1 MTRRKDGAMSNDM
14 SGVSRASWIAIPQ
27 AMQQHGQA
35 KRATPSNETGGS
47 QNVVVNIA
55 TPPVGQAEP
64 KLL

>member
-35 KRATPSNETGGS
+35 KRATASQETGGRK
-47 QNVVVNIA
+47 NAVAAVA
-55 TPPVGQAEP
+55 TPSEQAEP
-64 KLL
+64 KLP